1 MRRRTILASV
11 PLGGLS
17 AGCISAIGMSG
28 QSNDC
33 PDHVPENQSSV
44 TPTAP
49 AAPDI
54 KLYSDN
60 QKTPVEVSI
69 EVRRDC
75 DRETVLAERFTLQPG
90 GDESF
95 RNPFLNRVEY
105 SLTVRTHEGEDSL
118 VHEYQWDGESYN
130 IDRLIIYIT
139 ERNRYS
145 EGTIGDYLIS
155 HKPCLEY
162 I

>member
-1 MRRRTILASV
+1 MRRRTILAGV

-33 PDHVPENQSSV
+33 PDHVPEDRSSV
-44 TPTAP
+44 TPTVTP
-49 AAPDI
+49 SAPDI
-54 KLYSDN
+54 ELYPDSR
-60 QKTPVEVSI
+60 KTPVEVSI

-75 DRETVLAERFTLQPG
+75 DGETVLSERFTLQPG

-118 VHEYQWDGESYN
+118 AREYQWDAESYN
-130 IDRLIIYIT
+130 TASLNIYISPK
-139 ERNRYS
+139 E
-145 EGTIGDYLIS
+145 IDIQQVQ
-155 HKPCLEY
+155 
-162 I
+162 

>member
-17 AGCISAIGMSG
+17 AGCISAMGEIG

-33 PDHVPENQSSV
+33 PDHVPEDRSSV

-54 KLYSDN
+54 KLYPDSR
-60 QKTPVEVSI
+60 KTPVEVSI

-75 DRETVLAERFTLQPG
+75 DGETVLSERFTLQPG

-105 SLTVRTHEGEDSL
+105 SLTVRTHEEEDSL
-118 VHEYQWDGESYN
+118 VHEYQWGGEIYN
-130 IDRLIIYIT
+130 IERLIIDIYPREID
-139 ERNRYS
+139 
-145 EGTIGDYLIS
+145 IQ
-155 HKPCLEY
+155 KVQ
-162 I
+162 